1 MKFKHRWVQER
12 IIIIKGQSIACEKI
26 GSGRVRDK
34 ERRINKNNFGQET
47 IQSFKGNVPEL
58 ETLDTKEE
66 KKEIPSYCPKK
77 NCMSMP

>member
-1 MKFKHRWVQER
+1 MK
-12 IIIIKGQSIACEKI
+12 KI

-66 KKEIPSYCPKK
+66 KKGDSFLL
-77 NCMSMP
+77 S